1 MWTIFGVSKHGQKLP
16 NLKIVKMTI
25 LNFSLLK
32 VQPLIEKLEEIFGD
46 FKESGVSLIDQEVED
61 VEAVGPENDDNEG
74 G

>member
-1 MWTIFGVSKHGQKLP
+1 MSKHGQKLP